1 MKTVALGM
9 LAATGLALA
18 FPASAQDVYVG
29 AGPGGVGVGVG
40 PGYHDG
46 YGYRDRYR
54 RSYDYDDDRSYA
66 RDCRVKII
74 HHRNGDVT
82 RVRRCD

>member
-1 MKTVALGM
+1 MRKVALGL
-9 LAATGLALA
+9 LAATSIALS

-40 PGYHDG
+40 PSHDDG
-46 YGYRDRYR
+46 YRYRDGYR
-54 RSYDYDDDRSYA
+54 RSHVYEEDRAYA

-74 HHRNGDVT
+74 RHPNGDVT